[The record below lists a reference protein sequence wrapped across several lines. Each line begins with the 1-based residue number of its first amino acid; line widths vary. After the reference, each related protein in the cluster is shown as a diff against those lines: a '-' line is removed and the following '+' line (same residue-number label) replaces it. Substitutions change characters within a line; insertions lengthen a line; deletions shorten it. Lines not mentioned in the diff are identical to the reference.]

1 MSELKRKPQVK
12 LKGNPMPRK
21 FQVGDTV
28 RVKEGTI
35 DPDFGF
41 EIGGWHGQVTEIDDD
56 LVFIEL
62 DSITLSEIPD
72 KYFTKCEIDGLDWK
86 RIYLGLNDVEFS
98 ERRDTEEDLIAIQKQ
113 IELNH
118 QWDDLGDSGKIV
130 SEVLKNIDSF
140 DEPKVLKAWEKY
152 LNEKLSFPFDG
163 KISQYQNK
171 GPLQQGDKIRIH
183 GILGYEAG
191 YGIIVK
197 LRFGRKGYDFPL
209 CDIETLDKTSENE
222 KIIDTY
228 SEWFVNR

>member
-1 MSELKRKPQVK
+1 MT
-12 LKGNPMPRK
+12 RK

-28 RVKEGTI
+28 RVKQGTI

-41 EIGGWHGQVTEIDDD
+41 EIGGWHGQITEIDDE

-72 KYFTKCEIDGLDWK
+72 KYFTKCEIDGLDWEG
-86 RIYLGLNDVEFS
+86 IYLGLNEVEFS
-98 ERRDTEEDLIAIQKQ
+98 ERRDTEEDLIAIRKE

-118 QWDDLGDSGKIV
+118 EWDDFGGSGKIV
-130 SEVLKNIDSF
+130 SEVLKNIDSG
-140 DEPKVLKAWEKY
+140 DESNALKAWKKY

-163 KISQYQNK
+163 KISQYQDK

-183 GILGYEAG
+183 GILGYEDG

-197 LRFGRKGYDFPL
+197 LRFGRKGYHFPL

-222 KIIDTY
+222 KIIDAY